1 MIDTIKEIPIKGIPF
16 TVEFFI
22 VLFVTFGMSLIFTPL
37 MTFVSRRIG
46 AVDKPNK
53 RRVNTKIMPSA
64 GGVAIFV
71 SFAIATLFI
80 LPMIV
85 YPQLPLMSPKQLAE
99 GIKPHFVT
107 YINYIAPFIVAGGIV
122 VLTGLIDDIKEISP
136 KMKMAGLLLAAS
148 ITWFFTHARF
158 DNLKFPFGGP
168 FLEFPAWL
176 SFIFT
181 VFWIVSITNAV
192 NLIDGLDGLA
202 SGVSVI
208 SLFTMGIVSYFFLP
222 GSSIFLPITIFT
234 LVAAIM
240 GFFPYNYH
248 PAIIYLG
255 DTGALFLGFM
265 ISVVSLQGLKNA
277 TAVAVLTPLLIL
289 GVPLTDTIVAMV
301 RRKLNNQRIS
311 SADKMHLHHR
321 LMYIGFTHRGAVL
334 VIYGIAGIFAFI
346 SLILQVSSRIGGIFL
361 IIALL
366 LGLGLF
372 IDLVG
377 ILGKDR
383 QPFLNVLRFIG
394 SSEYREQV
402 ISKKRKRKY
411 KHDKTERK

>member
-1 MIDTIKEIPIKGIPF
+1 MLNTIKEIPIAEIPF
-16 TVEFFI
+16 TVKFFI
-22 VLFVTFGMSLIFTPL
+22 VLFITFGMSLIFTPL

-53 RRVNTKIMPSA
+53 RRINTKVMPSA
-64 GGVAIFV
+64 GGLAIFL

-85 YPQLPLMSPKQLAE
+85 YPQLPFLSPGQMSKEIRPQL
-99 GIKPHFVT
+99 IT
-107 YINYIAPFIVAGGIV
+107 YMSYILPFIVAGGIV
-122 VLTGLIDDIKEISP
+122 VLTGLIDDIKELSP
-136 KMKMAGLLLAAS
+136 RMKMLGLLVAAS

-158 DNLKFPFGGP
+158 DNLKIPFGGP

-181 VFWIVSITNAV
+181 IFWIVSITNAV

-208 SLFTMGIVSYFFLP
+208 SLSTMGVVSYFFLP
-222 GSSIFLPITIFT
+222 SPNVFLPITIFT

-265 ISVVSLQGLKNA
+265 ISVASLQGLKNA
-277 TAVAVLTPLLIL
+277 TAVAVLTPILIL

-301 RRKLNNQRIS
+301 RRKLNKQSIS

-321 LMYIGFTHRGAVL
+321 LMSIGFTHRGAVL

-346 SLILQVSSRIGGIFL
+346 SLILQVSSRVGGIFL
-361 IIALL
+361 IIALI

-372 IDLVG
+372 IDMVG
-377 ILGKDR
+377 ILGKNR

-402 ISKKRKRKY
+402 INKKQPKKY

>member
-22 VLFVTFGMSLIFTPL
+22 VLFVTFGMSLVFTPL

-64 GGVAIFV
+64 GGLAIFS

-85 YPQLPLMSPKQLAE
+85 YPQLPLMSPQQVTE
-99 GIKPHFVT
+99 GIKPHLVT
-107 YINYIAPFIVAGGIV
+107 YISYIAPFIVAGGIV

-158 DNLKFPFGGP
+158 DNLKIPFGGP
-168 FLEFPAWL
+168 FLEFPTWL

-277 TAVAVLTPLLIL
+277 TAVAILTPLLIL

>member
-22 VLFVTFGMSLIFTPL
+22 VLFVTFGMSLVFTPL

-64 GGVAIFV
+64 GGLAIFV

-85 YPQLPLMSPKQLAE
+85 YPQLPLMSPKQVTE
-99 GIKPHFVT
+99 GIKPHLVT
-107 YINYIAPFIVAGGIV
+107 YISYIAPFIVAGGIV

-158 DNLKFPFGGP
+158 DNLKIPFGGP
-168 FLEFPAWL
+168 FLEFPTWL

-277 TAVAVLTPLLIL
+277 TAVAILTPLLIL